1 MPKHLPTQLS
11 LHGLSARVHSERT
24 KQARLLQRIARK
36 RAELAR
42 MREGEHDARAEL
54 ARSAPLIDEAMELA
68 RGISQAFETM
78 LGDPKRSKTQRK
90 KIGEVRRLL
99 VQLGWERVRGP
110 S

>member
-1 MPKHLPTQLS
+1 
-11 LHGLSARVHSERT
+11 
-24 KQARLLQRIARK
+24 
-36 RAELAR
+36 

-90 KIGEVRRLL
+90 KIREVRRLL